1 MYRGFNLNI
10 TDAELRN
17 IIRNYHKSN
26 IPFQYCDYLKKGQE
40 DSEVHGETLKDY
52 LRKHCENMPIAGE
65 VLEHAF
71 FPKRPYHVFISHS
84 SADRNIAYALAAFL
98 KENAGL
104 ECFVDSSVWGYY
116 KDLEDILYKH
126 IRQQRNVSS
135 NEDSEIKT
143 LVSTHV
149 HCMLSKSL
157 VQELDESECLILLN
171 TPNSIHIKD
180 YGSSTF
186 SPWIYCELEAS
197 RVLRPR
203 KHPSRPEHLMENFS
217 AKIGYN
223 VIDYKVNTD
232 HLNAIDGTD
241 FETWIRSLSWN
252 SVVRR
257 YIDASPRAYGID
269 LKDEPFK
276 ALDALYKKFPMIT
289 RHSTSLPATM
299 S

>member
-26 IPFQYCDYLKKGQE
+26 IPFQYCDYFKKGQE
-40 DSEVHGETLKDY
+40 DSEAHGEMLKDY

-65 VLEHAF
+65 VLEKAF

-98 KENAGL
+98 KENASL
-104 ECFVDSSVWGYY
+104 DCFVDSSVWGYY
-116 KDLEDILYKH
+116 KDLETTLYKH
-126 IRQQRNVSS
+126 IYQQRNVAAS
-135 NEDSEIKT
+135 EVAEIKT
-143 LVSTHV
+143 IVSTHV

-157 VQELDESECLILLN
+157 VQELDESECLLFLN
-171 TPNSIHIKD
+171 TPNSIHMKD
-180 YGSSTF
+180 YCSLTF

-203 KHPSRPEHLMENFS
+203 KHPSRPTHLMENFS

-232 HLNAIDGTD
+232 HLKAINGDD
-241 FETWIRSLSWN
+241 LEAWIRSLGWN
-252 SVVRR
+252 TVGQRFIETR
-257 YIDASPRAYGID
+257 PTAYGVN

-276 ALDALYKKFPMIT
+276 ALDKLYKKFPANANVAANMV
-289 RHSTSLPATM
+289 
-299 S
+299 